1 MAPRAG
7 RMPQTNYGAEFSNC
21 GYLPLKGA
29 TRQARG
35 PPAGGRL
42 GNAFPGGCSLNSG
55 RASPSLR
62 PISAKAA
69 DRENRSALPR
79 WSGFGRGWR
88 KHWFVRLRRSYRRV
102 ISLSFKASG
111 PQLKQTCP
119 ASTSIRP
126 AKLILARHRWHQG
139 SLHDMRGADI
149 KNNVCA
155 TRRVGLEGAGGEW
168 SGTD

>member
-1 MAPRAG
+1 
-7 RMPQTNYGAEFSNC
+7 MPQTNYGAEFSNC
-21 GYLPLKGA
+21 GYLPVKGA

-69 DRENRSALPR
+69 DLQNRSALPR
-79 WSGFGRGWR
+79 WRGFGRGWR

-102 ISLSFKASG
+102 ISLAFEASR
-111 PQLKQTCP
+111 PQLKQTRA
-119 ASTSIRP
+119 ASATVRP
-126 AKLILARHRWHQG
+126 ANLTMARQRWRQG
-139 SLHDMRGADI
+139 GLHNVRGAEI
-149 KNNVCA
+149 ETNVCA
-155 TRRVGLEGAGGEW
+155 TCDVKCWVTAGRRLA
-168 SGTD
+168 